1 MKKKIFEEDLK
12 PAESSVNLP
21 RLVLAPIEKDKDSVI
36 KQRMVLGDPETA
48 KVGPTGVVIDT
59 EGPMEKEP
67 QDKPPQTEHTKEE
80 ENSAEMEANEITV
93 PVVRLD
99 AADQEG
105 KLKAVNIASQE
116 VHNIEDASSEDIQ
129 T

>member
-1 MKKKIFEEDLK
+1 
-12 PAESSVNLP
+12 
-21 RLVLAPIEKDKDSVI
+21 
-36 KQRMVLGDPETA
+36 
-48 KVGPTGVVIDT
+48 
-59 EGPMEKEP
+59 
-67 QDKPPQTEHTKEE
+67 
-80 ENSAEMEANEITV
+80 MEANEITV

-105 KLKAVNIASQE
+105 KLKAANIASQE